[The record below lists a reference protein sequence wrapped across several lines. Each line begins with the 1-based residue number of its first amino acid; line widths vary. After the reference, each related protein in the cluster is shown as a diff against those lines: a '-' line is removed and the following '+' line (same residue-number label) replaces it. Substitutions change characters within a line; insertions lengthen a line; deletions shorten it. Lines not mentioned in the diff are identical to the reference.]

1 MSWTCPD
8 CGAGGVHSRTEFVRV
23 YDWRAILEGR
33 EYDLADAL
41 RRYKRAPDA
50 DEGAK
55 AFVRRWAREDEGEP
69 EYLCIECVTPHT
81 SREVPE

>member
-23 YDWRAILEGR
+23 YNWRAILKGR

-41 RRYKRAPDA
+41 QGYRRAPDPSL
-50 DEGAK
+50 
-55 AFVRRWAREDEGEP
+55 VREDGVAGLEFFADGGG
-69 EYLCIECVTPHT
+69 
-81 SREVPE
+81 SDG